1 MQSVQ
6 RGLKV
11 SVKPKL
17 LISWRCGGG
26 GHGQRCATLRL
37 TLPQSAARTQEG
49 REALTLRT
57 VRQLRIGGGN
67 NALGVK
73 MTFKGCIF

>member
-26 GHGQRCATLRL
+26 GHGQRGATLRL
-37 TLPQSAARTQEG
+37 TLPQLARTQEEG
-49 REALTLRT
+49 GQGGTDPTYYCT
-57 VRQLRIGGGN
+57 VLGGPSTVVPVYTV
-67 NALGVK
+67 L
-73 MTFKGCIF
+73 